1 MPVRVSTTD
10 LSLGGCYIEN
20 MFTLHIGGHLTVGL
34 WIGTEKLKISAIVR
48 TCDPVFGNG
57 IEFLEIDPLDRLK
70 LEAYLNGVNEGLAE
84 R

>member
-1 MPVRVSTTD
+1 MRVSTTD

-20 MFTLHIGGHLTVGL
+20 MFTLHIGSHLTVGL

>member
-1 MPVRVSTTD
+1 
-10 LSLGGCYIEN
+10 
-20 MFTLHIGGHLTVGL
+20 L
-34 WIGTEKLKISAIVR
+34 WIGPQKLKISAIVR

-70 LEAYLNGVNEGLAE
+70 LEAYLDGVNEGLAE